1 MRWESDEI
9 TKSLSRVV
17 VSEGNSR
24 VRADSFAS
32 GSHICVFRMAY
43 AAFLFLSAAQA
54 NSTAILTARSS
65 PSGRQRPDST
75 SRSTNRTA
83 APVRRPALCWRD
95 CQPTWSRWQP
105 VGLSR
110 KSPIFGVLCLEYGA
124 KRYIISCTPEI
135 VNDYCVSALSP
146 TGCWHWRPIS
156 TPLIATFAD
165 VVTPRRHP
173 HLVQIAMETAIMT
186 DIPAAFQD
194 LLTEK
199 KALAHLATI
208 MPDGSPQVTPVW
220 FDYTN
225 GRIRVNTAKG
235 RVKARNMAD
244 GSRVALSIVD
254 PDNAYRYLQI
264 RGKVAHLTDAGAIAH
279 IDSLAKK

>member
-124 KRYIISCTPEI
+124 QHNIISYVPEI

-146 TGCWHWRPIS
+146 TGSQYRDHLYRS
-156 TPLIATFAD
+156 T
-165 VVTPRRHP
+165 HP
-173 HLVQIAMETAIMT
+173 SR
-186 DIPAAFQD
+186 D
-194 LLTEK
+194 LL
-199 KALAHLATI
+199 
-208 MPDGSPQVTPVW
+208 
-220 FDYTN
+220 
-225 GRIRVNTAKG
+225 GRPLP
-235 RVKARNMAD
+235 ARNSDVQPTACAAR
-244 GSRVALSIVD
+244 RVVVD
-254 PDNAYRYLQI
+254 
-264 RGKVAHLTDAGAIAH
+264 
-279 IDSLAKK
+279 